1 MHLSMHMILTNYANA
16 QNLAQ
21 KLCPQCERGACKR
34 VAHLYGLGDQNSM
47 HQCIFF

>member
-21 KLCPQCERGACKR
+21 NYVPTERGACKR
-34 VAHLYGLGDQNSM
+34 VAHLYGSGDQNSM